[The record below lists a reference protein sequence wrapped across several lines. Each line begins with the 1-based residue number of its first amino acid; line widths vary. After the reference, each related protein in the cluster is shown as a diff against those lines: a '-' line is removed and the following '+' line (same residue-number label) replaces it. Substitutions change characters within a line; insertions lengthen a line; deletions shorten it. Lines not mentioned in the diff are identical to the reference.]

1 MRTENLQKAPGGAAL
16 IVMWRHFPVLFCRGA
31 ECRHV
36 YSLVVPEEATRFE
49 TPTDAAQAAREYGLR
64 TGDFQIVK
72 F

>member
-1 MRTENLQKAPGGAAL
+1 
-16 IVMWRHFPVLFCRGA
+16 VLFCRGA